1 MPKGARF
8 TDDSRDKVREA
19 VDFADLVGQRTELK
33 RAGVNRM
40 VGLCPFH
47 DERSPSFGID
57 PVEKLYHCFGCGAGG
72 DLFTFVMETESV
84 GFGEALE
91 LLADR
96 YKVPLERTEEDPGAA
111 DRRARR
117 ERLHALLERTAA
129 WYVRMLWEAPEAA
142 QAREYLA
149 SRGLSESVCREFRV
163 GFSPDSWDRVVGA
176 SQRAGYSADELLA
189 SGLAS
194 RKRDGGG
201 LLDRFRGRLMF
212 PWADARGRVLGF
224 GARALKEGDTPKYLN
239 SSEGEVF
246 SKGKQVYGTHL
257 ARAAAAKAGSVVL
270 VEGYTDVI
278 ALHQAGVRNAVGQMG
293 TALTDGQ
300 AGELAKLA
308 PSVTLCLDGDSAG
321 QNATLKGSGVLR
333 SLTPPADVR
342 VAALPEGSDPAD
354 VVAEDPERMT
364 AILDAAIP
372 LARWR
377 VELSISRGDLSSGEG
392 RDRILDQVAPIIN
405 RLSAGLLRDELI
417 RLIGDRLQL
426 SESVAAARLSE
437 TPSRRASAP
446 RAPEDTRRAVSHI
459 EDAERGFLA
468 ICLAL
473 PNSGPKRLAELDL
486 ESTFSSPLARRAA
499 APPPRPLHRSRQR
512 APGRRRR
519 AVGAHRRTGAPR
531 ALHRGA
537 RRRPARPRRAPARPR
552 PPPAPD
558 RQRPRGGT
566 AAAGARRGV
575 AAGHVGAGA
584 SDRLDCGPLAEL
596 LRFVSVTEIDGPRW
610 CNGNTL
616 DC

>member
-1 MPKGARF
+1 MPSARGGRY

-19 VDFADLVGQRTELK
+19 VDFADLVGQRTELR
-33 RAGVNRM
+33 RAGVNRL

-96 YKVPLERTEEDPGAA
+96 YHVPLERTEEDPGAA

-142 QAREYLA
+142 GAREYLA
-149 SRGLSESVCREFRV
+149 SRGLSEPVCREFRV
-163 GFSPDSWDRVVGA
+163 GFSPDSWDRVVSA

-189 SGLAS
+189 AGLAS
-194 RKRDGGG
+194 RKRDGSG

-224 GARALKEGDTPKYLN
+224 GARALKADDNPKYLN

-246 SKGKQVYGTHL
+246 SKGRQVYGTHL

-308 PSVTLCLDGDSAG
+308 PSVTLCLDGDRAG
-321 QNATLKGSGVLR
+321 QDATLKASGVLR
-333 SLTPPADVR
+333 SLTPPADVK
-342 VAALPEGSDPAD
+342 VAALPAGSDPAD
-354 VVAEDPERMT
+354 LVAGENGAAEVVAL
-364 AILDAAIP
+364 LDRAIP

-377 VELSISRGDLSSGEG
+377 VELSLDRGDLSSSEG
-392 RDRILDQVAPIIN
+392 RDRVLDAVAPIVT
-405 RLSAGLLRDELI
+405 RLPEGVLRSELV
-417 RLIGDRLQL
+417 RLVADRLQL
-426 SESVAAARLSE
+426 SESVAAARLAEGRRPAPHPFRSS
-437 TPSRRASAP
+437 TPGGPSGGAP
-446 RAPEDTRRAVSHI
+446 PADDTRRAVGHVD
-459 EDAERGFLA
+459 EAERGFLA

-473 PNSGPKRLAELDL
+473 PSSGPLRLAELDL
-486 ESTFSSPLARRAA
+486 DATFTSPLARRAA
-499 APPPRPLHRSRQR
+499 AHLRDHFD
-512 APGRRRR
+512 
-519 AVGAHRRTGAPR
+519 
-531 ALHRGA
+531 
-537 RRRPARPRRAPARPR
+537 APATGL
-552 PPPAPD
+552 PADDEPLSGLIAELVLRAHALEDPD
-558 RQRPRGGT
+558 SAQLDRAGLLLDRARLERQIRH
-566 AAAGARRGV
+566 ARGV
-575 AAGHVGAGA
+575 GEPVNELATKLQHVRREL
-584 SDRLDCGPLAEL
+584 SRLT
-596 LRFVSVTEIDGPRW
+596 V
-610 CNGNTL
+610 
-616 DC
+616 